1 LADNANREGVA
12 ERFPP
17 PAVQKRVEGALA
29 LLDSSDRLR
38 SAVELTIVQTA
49 KQHQAQTL
57 YRRPSVP
64 GIGTMLRLVLRDES
78 QDLARFPRVQ
88 EFVSSCRLITCA
100 KEAAGKRDGT
110 SGAKLGH
117 ASLKWAFSE
126 AAVVVLRN
134 TPAGQQ
140 DLARWEKH
148 QGKGK
153 AFTVFAPTLARAV
166 YSMLPRDTVVDMQKC
181 RKG

>member
-64 GIGTMLRLVLRDES
+64 GIGTLLRLVLLDAS

-88 EFVSSCRLITCA
+88 EFVS
-100 KEAAGKRDGT
+100 
-110 SGAKLGH
+110 
-117 ASLKWAFSE
+117 
-126 AAVVVLRN
+126 
-134 TPAGQQ
+134 
-140 DLARWEKH
+140 
-148 QGKGK
+148 
-153 AFTVFAPTLARAV
+153 
-166 YSMLPRDTVVDMQKC
+166 
-181 RKG
+181 